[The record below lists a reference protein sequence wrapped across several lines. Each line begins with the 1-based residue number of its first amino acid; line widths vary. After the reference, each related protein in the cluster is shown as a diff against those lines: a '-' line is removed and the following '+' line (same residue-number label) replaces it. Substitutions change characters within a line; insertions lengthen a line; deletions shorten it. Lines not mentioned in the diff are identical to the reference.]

1 MMLNAERK
9 PREGRA
15 MRITVAGAGYVG
27 LSLAVLLAQKN
38 AVTAVTT
45 TPAKAELINSGI
57 SPIQDEEISRFLAE
71 KKLSL
76 RASTDREAAYR
87 DAELIIIAT
96 PTDYDP
102 EKNFFDTSAVEDVIG
117 SVMRVNPAAV
127 MVIKSTVCWSS

>member
-1 MMLNAERK
+1 
-9 PREGRA
+9 

-87 DAELIIIAT
+87 DAGAYNNRNAHGL
-96 PTDYDP
+96 
-102 EKNFFDTSAVEDVIG
+102 
-117 SVMRVNPAAV
+117 
-127 MVIKSTVCWSS
+127 